1 MLHNFFSPEVMLC
14 LCKFIVRH
22 WVVYCHVY
30 TGAPKYFLESNGSQ
44 RLCKVE
50 LCCEYLSVR
59 CIWLYGVIMSRT
71 SFRVN
76 PHSIVSLNV
85 KERLAWSRRHIWNIS
100 DSNGIWT
107 HKAWLWV
114 RILLLSLKLQ
124 IWRLLQARSSL
135 TFRQL
140 IECGFTLKLVRD
152 MIITYNQLC
161 KGIGH
166 AIVASLYC
174 SASCRDALLYRY

>member
-1 MLHNFFSPEVMLC
+1 MLC

-22 WVVYCHVY
+22 WVVYCRVY
-30 TGAPKYFLESNGSQ
+30 TGAPKYFLEPQGGQ

-59 CIWLYGVIMSRT
+59 WIWQYDLIMSRT

-85 KERLAWSRRHIWNIS
+85 KEHLAWSRCHVWNIS
-100 DSNGIWT
+100 DSHGIRT

-114 RILLLSLKLQ
+114 RIPLLSLKLQ
-124 IWRLLQARSSL
+124 IWCLLRARSSL

-140 IECGFTLKLVRD
+140 IGCGFTVKLVRD
-152 MIITYNQLC
+152 MITYSQLC
-161 KGIGH
+161 KVIIGH
-166 AIVASLYC
+166 AIVASLYY
-174 SASCRDALLYRY
+174 SASCRDALRYRY